1 LAGIGVSIIF
11 DLQHDLQITSYPLP
25 IMIFINPKTDFGFK
39 KIFASPQ
46 HKEVLISFL
55 NAMLYNAEPT
65 IQDLEIIDPYAA
77 PTITGLKDTYLDVK
91 AKITGNKTVIIE
103 MQVINVEAFTKRVI
117 YNAAKTYATQLKP
130 REGYS
135 KLNPLI
141 ALTITDFVLFDN
153 TEKFLTHFVFK
164 EVEENIEYYREIEL
178 FFLELPKFNKKL
190 EEVEGLIQSWTYFI
204 KNAPYL
210 EEIPEKFASVPE
222 MQTAF
227 NIANRSNLNLQE
239 LQALEKR
246 EMFFEDQRG
255 AVIKGRRE
263 GRQEGRIEG
272 QVALIL
278 RLLLRL
284 TGEISPEIQTRIQ
297 QLSPEQLDD
306 LGENLLDFSSQED
319 LIAWLESVSA

>member
-1 LAGIGVSIIF
+1 M
-11 DLQHDLQITSYPLP
+11 T
-25 IMIFINPKTDFGFK
+25 FINPKTEFGFK
-39 KIFASPQ
+39 KIFASPRS
-46 HKEVLISFL
+46 KEVLISFL
-55 NAMLYNAEPT
+55 NAMLYNAQPT

-77 PTITGLKDTYLDVK
+77 PSITGLKDTYLDVK

-135 KLNPLI
+135 KLNPVI
-141 ALTITDFVLFDN
+141 ALTITDFVLFEN

-178 FFLELPKFNKKL
+178 FFVELPKFNKEL
-190 EEVEGLIQSWTYFI
+190 EQVENLIQSWVYFI
-204 KNAPYL
+204 KNATKL
-210 EEIPEKFASVPE
+210 DELPEKFASIPE
-222 MQTAF
+222 INTAF
-227 NIANRSNLNLQE
+227 SIASKTNLSVDE
-239 LQALEKR
+239 LAELEKR

-255 AVIKGRRE
+255 AITKSRKE
-263 GRQEGRIEG
+263 GIIEG
-272 QVALIL
+272 QIALIL
-278 RLLLRL
+278 RQIARR
-284 TGEISPEIQTRIQ
+284 TGEVSPEIQTRIQ

-319 LIAWLESVSA
+319 LIAWLESISG